1 MSNSDPAAL
10 PRLKKAVIRTG
21 NSLGL
26 VIPSRFVKQ
35 VGIKPGDEVEVSYD
49 VYRGEICYRI
59 VSRRQLTLVK

>member
-1 MSNSDPAAL
+1 MNNNNKL
-10 PRLKKAVIRTG
+10 ILKKTVIRTG

-35 VGIKPGDEVEVSYD
+35 VGVRSGDEVELTYD
-49 VYRGEICYRI
+49 VFKGEITYRV